1 MARKTKQQIVKE
13 EMTEE
18 IVQPVEEVI
27 ETVDSAE
34 VPVEE
39 ENVDEQLFASLIS
52 KIQTMS
58 VEVKSVMSIVKNLQ
72 KENVK
77 LRKLAEKRKSKK
89 KKGGEPKKS
98 GFSIPVKVTNELA
111 DFLKI
116 ESGALICRRDVTKGI
131 NSYIKENEL
140 YDTND
145 KRVIKPNET
154 LIKLLNV
161 GDGDTVSY
169 FNLQKYIKHH
179 FIKDVPIQA

>member
-27 ETVDSAE
+27 ETVDSSE
-34 VPVEE
+34 VVVEE
-39 ENVDEQLFASLIS
+39 ENVDEQLFVSLIS
-52 KIQTMS
+52 KIQAMS

-116 ESGALICRRDVTKGI
+116 ESGTLICRRDVTKGI

-161 GDGDTVSY
+161 GDGETVSY

-179 FIKDVPIQA
+179 FIKDVPVQA